1 MNAKSAGL
9 KSNLQKI
16 DAPVL
21 SKKGEPTKKELDEIP
36 ELPREFFDEG
46 QLYRDGEPV
55 ERRGRGAQKKP
66 TKRLL
71 SLRLSPEVIEYF
83 QATGKGWQTRINDVL
98 RKYVKTH

>member
-1 MNAKSAGL
+1 MNVKSAGL

-16 DAPVL
+16 DAHA
-21 SKKGEPTKKELDEIP
+21 PTAEDMSEIP
-36 ELPREFFDEG
+36 ELPHKFFEEG
-46 QLYRDGEPV
+46 QLCRNGKPV
-55 ERRGRGAQKKP
+55 ERRGRGLQKTP
-66 TKRLL
+66 TKRPL